1 MNFKKIIATAFLLVT
16 LISFPVNSNA
26 TTTVIPSLDDTIIEL
41 PIDDGLI
48 LYDKPPKPW

>member
-16 LISFPVNSNA
+16 LISFPTNSEA
-26 TTTVIPSLDDTIIEL
+26 TVTVIPSLDDIIIEQ

-48 LYDKPPKPW
+48 LYDKPPRPW